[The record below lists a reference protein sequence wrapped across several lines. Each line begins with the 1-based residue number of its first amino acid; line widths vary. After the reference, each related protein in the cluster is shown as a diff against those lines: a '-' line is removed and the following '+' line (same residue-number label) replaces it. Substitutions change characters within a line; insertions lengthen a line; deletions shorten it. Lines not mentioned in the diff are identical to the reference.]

1 MAPAAP
7 QQLYVCKRNGEEE
20 RVSFDKIT
28 KRIQTLSNNLSDFCD
43 PVRPRDASV
52 AYAAPP

>member
-7 QQLYVCKRNGEEE
+7 QQLYVCKRNGKEE